1 VKTVSP
7 AAALIYFKTFPSI
20 KWWEKVKLSEIVKVD
35 SKGRVTIPLV
45 VREALNII
53 EGMNLILIADPEK
66 REIVLTPLP
75 SGESKLYE
83 LRIEFKDVPGA
94 LARTSEK
101 LAELGVDQ
109 ITTQC
114 TTVKRGEYAEC
125 ILIIDLGPAKVGID
139 ELKSQI
145 SSLPE
150 VRFIQVKPLQR

>member
-1 VKTVSP
+1 MR
-7 AAALIYFKTFPSI
+7 
-20 KWWEKVKLSEIVKVD
+20 LSEIVKVD

-45 VREALNII
+45 VREALGIV
-53 EGMNLILIADPEK
+53 EGMNIILIADPDK

-75 SGESKLYE
+75 STESKLYE

-94 LARTSEK
+94 LAKTSEK

-109 ITTQC
+109 VTTQC

-125 ILIIDLGPAKVGID
+125 IIIVDLARAKTDIE
-139 ELKSQI
+139 ELKNVL

-150 VRFIQVKPLQR
+150 VRFIQVRPLQR

>member
-1 VKTVSP
+1 MR
-7 AAALIYFKTFPSI
+7 
-20 KWWEKVKLSEIVKVD
+20 LSEIVKVD

-45 VREALNII
+45 VREALNIV

-66 REIVLTPLP
+66 REITITPLP
-75 SGESKLYE
+75 SAEGRLYE
-83 LRIEFKDVPGA
+83 LRIEFKDIPGA
-94 LARTSEK
+94 LAKTSEK

-125 ILIIDLGPAKVGID
+125 IIIVDLARAGIDVD
-139 ELKSQI
+139 ELKNILSE
-145 SSLPE
+145 LPE

>member
-1 VKTVSP
+1 MR
-7 AAALIYFKTFPSI
+7 
-20 KWWEKVKLSEIVKVD
+20 LSEIVKVD

-45 VREALNII
+45 VREALNIV

-66 REIVLTPLP
+66 REIIITPLP
-75 SGESKLYE
+75 SAEGRLYE

-94 LARTSEK
+94 LAKTSEK

-125 ILIIDLGPAKVGID
+125 IIIIDLARSGID
-139 ELKSQI
+139 VEELKNI
-145 SSLPE
+145 LSSLPE
-150 VRFIQVKPLQR
+150 IRFIQVKPLQR

>member
-1 VKTVSP
+1 MR
-7 AAALIYFKTFPSI
+7 
-20 KWWEKVKLSEIVKVD
+20 LSEIVKVD

-45 VREALNII
+45 VREALGIV
-53 EGMNLILIADPEK
+53 EGMNIILIADPDK

-75 SGESKLYE
+75 STESKLYE

-94 LARTSEK
+94 LAKTSEK

-109 ITTQC
+109 VTTQC

-125 ILIIDLGPAKVGID
+125 IIIVDLARARTDI
-139 ELKSQI
+139 EQLKNVL

-150 VRFIQVKPLQR
+150 VRFIQVRPLQR